1 MRLIWHRSIFHSPM
15 TSFTEAS
22 SGTESQPSV
31 PVAAQGALTDP
42 AAAAAAFQ
50 TILNAMATFTHAS
63 SPSEPVPAPV
73 ATPAAVLASAAPLVA
88 PVGFRTRGPWV
99 SGALYQVVPVGPLTA
114 IAEEETAADS
124 TPYWYCI
131 TRGKYVGVTLSHAL
145 VLAAVSGVS
154 RSLMKAYKTQILA
167 VESSNEMLAFGMV
180 AVIAT

>member
-1 MRLIWHRSIFHSPM
+1 M

-88 PVGFRTRGPWV
+88 PATLVAPVGFRTRGPWV

-114 IAEEETAADS
+114 IAEEETTADFA
-124 TPYWYCI
+124 PYWYCI

-154 RSLMKAYKTQILA
+154 RSSMKAYKTQILA
-167 VESSNEMLAFGMV
+167 VESFNEMLAFGMV